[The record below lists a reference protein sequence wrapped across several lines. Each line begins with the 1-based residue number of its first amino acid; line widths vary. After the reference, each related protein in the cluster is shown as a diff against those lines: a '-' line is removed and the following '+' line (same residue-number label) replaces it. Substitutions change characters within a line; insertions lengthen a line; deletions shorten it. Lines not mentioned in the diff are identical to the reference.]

1 MAGAW
6 ERCTNTQSKN
16 PSRLSKPLRHPLRFM
31 AATRPPSIARIVNPD
46 RGAPQGR
53 FNDLPLAVASRT
65 PQAADMRSCARVG
78 VGPGTIVS
86 LRGLILKRNRSGN
99 TMTMQSDTKTRLR
112 IAALIYSM
120 TNAVIFGAGIVTVLN
135 VPGLRSN
142 ASIWIPVVVVA
153 SLVLAAPAAWLIAPR
168 LRAHYGRRVTGRA
181 PFSVN

>member
-1 MAGAW
+1 
-6 ERCTNTQSKN
+6 
-16 PSRLSKPLRHPLRFM
+16 
-31 AATRPPSIARIVNPD
+31 
-46 RGAPQGR
+46 
-53 FNDLPLAVASRT
+53 
-65 PQAADMRSCARVG
+65 
-78 VGPGTIVS
+78 
-86 LRGLILKRNRSGN
+86 
-99 TMTMQSDTKTRLR
+99 MTMQSDTKTRLR

-168 LRAHYGRRVTGRA
+168 LRAHYGRRVTGSA